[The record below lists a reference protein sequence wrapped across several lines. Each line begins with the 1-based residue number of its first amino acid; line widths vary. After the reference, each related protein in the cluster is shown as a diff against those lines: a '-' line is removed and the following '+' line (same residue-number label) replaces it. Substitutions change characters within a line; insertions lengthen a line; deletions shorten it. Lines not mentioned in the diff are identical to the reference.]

1 MLAHGYR
8 SCMTYTWLA
17 FLRTSAVECAGVR
30 QKKTGDTAVGRK
42 RMNPEGKTDEMKTI
56 RQDPVLLRL
65 KDLLRRYDL
74 HPRRRGMSLESRS
87 MT

>member
-1 MLAHGYR
+1 M
-8 SCMTYTWLA
+8 
-17 FLRTSAVECAGVR
+17 
-30 QKKTGDTAVGRK
+30 
-42 RMNPEGKTDEMKTI
+42 DEMETI